1 MKNIAIQEYLNWSEP
16 IKITANNSPD
26 KALVVSSF
34 NSYIINLPI
43 IANIGFLSY
52 FHSLRNHCSHLL

>member
-1 MKNIAIQEYLNWSEP
+1 MKNIVIQAYLNWSEP

-34 NSYIINLPI
+34 NVYIINLLI

-52 FHSLRNHCSHLL
+52 FHNLGNRCFHLL

>member
-1 MKNIAIQEYLNWSEP
+1 MKNIVIHAYLNWSEP
-16 IKITANNSPD
+16 IKITANSSPD

-34 NSYIINLPI
+34 NVYIINLLI

-52 FHSLRNHCSHLL
+52 FHNLGNRYSHLF